1 MLSEN
6 TSARAATNPLPP
18 KLAALVREFWW
29 FALLGLALYL
39 ALILYTYN
47 KADPG
52 WSHST
57 TVDAIHNAGGR
68 VGAWLADVLLYV
80 FGLSAYWWIVLCGVL
95 VWWGFHRIEGM
106 PDGDRRSY
114 VVATTGFV
122 VVLFASSGIEAIRLH
137 SLQAALPQDPGGALG
152 SAFGGSLAQALGFTG
167 STLILLMLFAAGLT
181 LFSGVSWL
189 SVLERLGG

>member
-1 MLSEN
+1 MLSEK

-29 FALLGLALYL
+29 LALLGLALYL
-39 ALILYTYN
+39 VLILYTYS

-106 PDGDRRSY
+106 HESDRRSY
-114 VVATTGFV
+114 VVATVGFA
-122 VVLFASSGIEAIRLH
+122 VVLFASSGLEAGPVQNKPRTWRGL
-137 SLQAALPQDPGGALG
+137 SFRGRVALTAPRTPGRGLGAVHC
-152 SAFGGSLAQALGFTG
+152 SRRA
-167 STLILLMLFAAGLT
+167 
-181 LFSGVSWL
+181 
-189 SVLERLGG
+189 